1 MHLDKKIKMYG
12 GFYEDGV
19 VYLQFISKE
28 HEFFLTFYNTFVL
41 IEIDE
46 ESIDKKIKLKYDQY
60 KDLYELEGKIFSVL
74 SDYF

>member
-1 MHLDKKIKMYG
+1 MQKQARQHASWHPSYNI
-12 GFYEDGV
+12 F
-19 VYLQFISKE
+19 
-28 HEFFLTFYNTFVL
+28 TFYNTFVL

-74 SDYF
+74 SDYL